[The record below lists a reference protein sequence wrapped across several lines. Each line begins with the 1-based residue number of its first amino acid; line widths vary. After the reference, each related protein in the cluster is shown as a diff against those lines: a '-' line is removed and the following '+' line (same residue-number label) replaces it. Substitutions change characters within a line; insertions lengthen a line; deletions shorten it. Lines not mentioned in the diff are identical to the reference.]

1 MKTSV
6 HRLPFILSFLMIQG
20 TDVMSQATAT
30 SGNVNKPVVPE
41 IFFSPSFYL
50 VAFVFIILLLAI
62 FSLSKTISLLTYALL
77 PEDQKKKMADEKQK
91 KADVRT
97 DAGTFWTR
105 FDRAVLTKAV
115 PVEKEEDVMLDHN
128 YDGIKELDNSL
139 PPWWLWGFY
148 ITIIWSVGYL
158 IHYHVFHTGPSS
170 AEEYNQSVVLAEQ
183 QLAEYRRKR
192 ADLITAENAQFLN
205 TPEELGMGKEIFT
218 KNCVACH
225 GTDGGGTVGPNLT
238 DEFWIHGGGI
248 KNVFMTISNG
258 VTAKGMIAWKSQL
271 SPKQIQAVSS
281 YVLSLEGSSPAS
293 PKAAEGEKWMDEGG
307 AAGNASD
314 TSRTGTATSAVSA
327 SL

>member
-1 MKTSV
+1 MKKSIL
-6 HRLPFILSFLMIQG
+6 RLPIILSAILLNG
-20 TDVMSQATAT
+20 ADLLAQAAAT
-30 SGNVNKPVVPE
+30 PAKADRPVVPE
-41 IFFSPSFYL
+41 ILFNPSFYL
-50 VAFVFIILLLAI
+50 IAFVFIILLLAI
-62 FSLSKTISLLTYALL
+62 VSLSKTISLLSYALL
-77 PEDQKKKMADEKQK
+77 PEDQKLKIAAEKQRK
-91 KADVRT
+91 DVVKAE
-97 DAGTFWTR
+97 AGSFWSR

-158 IHYHVFHTGPSS
+158 VHYHVFSTGPSS
-170 AEEYNQSVVLAEQ
+170 TEEYNQSMVLAEQ
-183 QLAEYRRKR
+183 QLEEYRKKR
-192 ADLITAENAQFLN
+192 ADVITADNVQFIN
-205 TPEELGMGKEIFT
+205 SPEELGLGKELYT

-225 GTDGGGTVGPNLT
+225 GTGGEGTVGPNLT

-258 VTAKGMIAWKSQL
+258 VPAKGMIAWKSQL

-281 YVLSLEGSSPAS
+281 YVLSIEGSNPAN
-293 PKAAEGEKWMDEGG
+293 PKAAEGDKWVDETTP
-307 AAGNASD
+307 AGSSVD
-314 TSRTGTATSAVSA
+314 TTKATLATPTASA